1 MQCNIRPDPIH
12 IKKYTD
18 QIKSSVI
25 TYVVRCLFENFE
37 QYFKYIHFSEFDEMA
52 IERDTK
58 KGEDINNNSDSN
70 RKKFTGVSIK
80 SQKM

>member
-1 MQCNIRPDPIH
+1 
-12 IKKYTD
+12 
-18 QIKSSVI
+18 
-25 TYVVRCLFENFE
+25 
-37 QYFKYIHFSEFDEMA
+37 MA
-52 IERDTK
+52 VERDTK